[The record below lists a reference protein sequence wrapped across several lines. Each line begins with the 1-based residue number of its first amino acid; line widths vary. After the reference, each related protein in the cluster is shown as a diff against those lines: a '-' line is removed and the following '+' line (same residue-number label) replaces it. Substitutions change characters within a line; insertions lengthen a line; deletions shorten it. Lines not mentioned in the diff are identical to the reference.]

1 MKLYSWAALSV
12 VLALV
17 ILATS
22 FGARPGFMQLIF
34 LLIVGMVL
42 AGVSIQLIFW
52 GDESCPVES
61 DDEC

>member
-1 MKLYSWAALSV
+1 VKLYLWAALSAV
-12 VLALV
+12 MALV

-34 LLIVGMVL
+34 LLILGVVL

-52 GDESCPVES
+52 GDESRLVEL
-61 DDEC
+61 DDEY